1 VLFYMMY
8 LGTVCVPRSL
18 YGINF
23 FINERLSALF
33 KKKKKKKTEFLK
45 NEGNQHF
52 LFLALRHSYETCNGY
67 GEERLMGFVCANCD
81 KFALCI
87 RCATL
92 PFVAKHQYDTHHL
105 KLYYT
110 HEDDF
115 QKILLSNL

>member
-1 VLFYMMY
+1 V
-8 LGTVCVPRSL
+8 SL
-18 YGINF
+18 DPFMGSIF
-23 FINERLSALF
+23 LSMKDYQLCS
-33 KKKKKKKTEFLK
+33 KKKKKKPEFLK
-45 NEGNQHF
+45 HEGHQHF